1 MFFRR
6 LDWFV
11 RARLSLNQ
19 ASKPEQSQV
28 HDILEFFLRVDD
40 ILELGLQHCLFV
52 ERINIKIIE

>member
-1 MFFRR
+1 
-6 LDWFV
+6 V